1 MPEQTYTPLYSEL
14 LTKLGKLKTKKQKV
28 KYLQENNS
36 DSLRMEIKSSFDPK
50 IQWLLPEGPVP
61 YVPNDAPEGTEHTD
75 LAYEARK
82 LYNFIKGGNGQ
93 ISQNKREA
101 LFVQML
107 EGLHPDEAQLLVAA
121 KDKAL
126 HKEYKGLSTN
136 VVKEAFFW
144 NDDFMVIDDAKY
156 DQIPGPAMGG

>member
-1 MPEQTYTPLYSEL
+1 MPEQTYTPLYSEVL
-14 LTKLGKLKTKKQKV
+14 EKLGKLKTKKQKV
-28 KYLQENNS
+28 KYLQDNNS
-36 DSLRMEIKSSFDPK
+36 DSLRMVIKSSFDPK
-50 IQWLLPEGPVP
+50 IVWLLPEGPVP

-82 LYNFIKGGNGQ
+82 LYNFITGGNGQ

-107 EGLHPDEAQLLVAA
+107 EGLHPDEAELLVAA

-144 NDDFMVIDDAKY
+144 NDDFMVIENDTY
-156 DQIPGPAMGG
+156 DQLSGPAMGG

>member
-1 MPEQTYTPLYSEL
+1 ME
-14 LTKLGKLKTKKQKV
+14 KLGKLKTKKQKV
-28 KYLQENNS
+28 KYLQDNNS
-36 DSLRMEIKSSFDPK
+36 DSLRMVIKSSFDPK
-50 IQWLLPEGPVP
+50 IVWLLPEGPVP

-107 EGLHPDEAQLLVAA
+107 EGLHPDEAELLGAA

>member
-1 MPEQTYTPLYSEL
+1 MPEQTYTPLYSEVL
-14 LTKLGKLKTKKQKV
+14 EKLGKLKTKKQKV
-28 KYLQENNS
+28 KYLQDNNS
-36 DSLRMEIKSSFDPK
+36 DSLRMVIKSSFDPK
-50 IQWLLPEGPVP
+50 IVWLLPEGPVP

-82 LYNFIKGGNGQ
+82 LYNFVNGGNGQ

-107 EGLHPDEAQLLVAA
+107 EGLHPDEAELLVAA

>member
-1 MPEQTYTPLYSEL
+1 MPEQTYTPLYSEVL
-14 LTKLGKLKTKKQKV
+14 EKLGKLKTKKQKV
-28 KYLQENNS
+28 KYLQDNNS
-36 DSLRMEIKSSFDPK
+36 DSLRMVIKSSFDPK
-50 IQWLLPEGPVP
+50 IVWLLPEGPVP

-107 EGLHPDEAQLLVAA
+107 EGLHPAEAQLLVAA

>member
-1 MPEQTYTPLYSEL
+1 
-14 LTKLGKLKTKKQKV
+14 
-28 KYLQENNS
+28 
-36 DSLRMEIKSSFDPK
+36 
-50 IQWLLPEGPVP
+50 
-61 YVPNDAPEGTEHTD
+61 
-75 LAYEARK
+75 
-82 LYNFIKGGNGQ
+82 
-93 ISQNKREA
+93 
-101 LFVQML
+101 ML
-107 EGLHPDEAQLLVAA
+107 EGLHPDEAELLVAA

>member
-1 MPEQTYTPLYSEL
+1 MPEQTYTPLYSEVL
-14 LTKLGKLKTKKQKV
+14 EKLGKLKTKKQKV
-28 KYLQENNS
+28 KYLQDNNS
-36 DSLRMEIKSSFDPK
+36 DSLRMAIKSSFDPK
-50 IQWLLPEGPVP
+50 IVWLLPEGPVP

>member
-28 KYLQENNS
+28 KYLQDNNS
-36 DSLRMEIKSSFDPK
+36 DSLRMVIKSSFDPK
-50 IQWLLPEGPVP
+50 IVWLLPEGPVP

-107 EGLHPDEAQLLVAA
+107 EGLHPDEAELLVAA

>member
-1 MPEQTYTPLYSEL
+1 MPEQTYTPLYSEVL
-14 LTKLGKLKTKKQKV
+14 EKLGKLKTKKQKV
-28 KYLQENNS
+28 KYLQDNNS
-36 DSLRMEIKSSFDPK
+36 DSLRMVIKSSFDPK
-50 IQWLLPEGPVP
+50 IVWLLPEGPVP

-82 LYNFIKGGNGQ
+82 LYNFIKGVNGQ

>member
-1 MPEQTYTPLYSEL
+1 MAYDVVRPLMHEV
-14 LTKLGKLKTKKQKV
+14 LTMVNNAKV
-28 KYLQENNS
+28 KDKKINVLRKYKS
-36 DSLRMEIKSSFDPK
+36 DGLKMVLKSSFDPK
-50 IQWLLPEGPVP
+50 IVWRLPDGDVP
-61 YVPNDAPEGTEHTD
+61 FIKNDAPEGTEHTD

-107 EGLHPDEAQLLVAA
+107 EGLHPNEAQLLVAA

-144 NDDFMVIDDAKY
+144 NDDYMLIENETY
-156 DQIPGPAMGG
+156 DQIKGSASGI

>member
-1 MPEQTYTPLYSEL
+1 MPEQTYTPLYSEVL
-14 LTKLGKLKTKKQKV
+14 EKLGKLKTKKQKV
-28 KYLQENNS
+28 KYLQDNNS
-36 DSLRMEIKSSFDPK
+36 DSLRMVIKSSFDPK
-50 IQWLLPEGPVP
+50 IVWLLPEGPVP

-82 LYNFIKGGNGQ
+82 LDNFIKGGKGQ

-107 EGLHPDEAQLLVAA
+107 EGLHPDEAELLVAA

>member
-1 MPEQTYTPLYSEL
+1 MPEQTYTPLYSEVL
-14 LTKLGKLKTKKQKV
+14 EKLGKLKTKKQKV
-28 KYLQENNS
+28 KYLQDNNS
-36 DSLRMEIKSSFDPK
+36 DSLRMVIKSSFDPK
-50 IQWLLPEGPVP
+50 IVWLLPEGPVP

-121 KDKAL
+121 KDTAL